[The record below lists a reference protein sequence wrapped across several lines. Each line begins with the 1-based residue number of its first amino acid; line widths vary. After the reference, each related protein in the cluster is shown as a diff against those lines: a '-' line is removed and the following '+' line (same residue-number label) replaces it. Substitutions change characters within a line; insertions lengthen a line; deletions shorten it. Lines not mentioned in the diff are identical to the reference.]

1 MNTSKRP
8 YYFYNASNVVIATIT
23 ASNIPEAC
31 KIADDHF
38 LDYVSCTTVEPPL
51 PPRTPGEVLDDTI
64 DAAKATLKH
73 AQPAIRSWLSK
84 VLTKAGHKVAPKTTT
99 EHGARLV
106 QS

>member
-8 YYFYNASNVVIATIT
+8 YYFYNASNDVIAIIT

-99 EHGARLV
+99 EHGVKLV